1 MRIPST
7 RSGEARSTGEAISL
21 MCAGIFCIVVNDAL
35 AKWFVSQYPPLQ
47 IIFMRNLL
55 ATPMI
60 AVIVLSIGGRRALQT
75 RHLGLHAM
83 RGLLL
88 VAGGYAFYIGLSIL
102 PLAEATSL
110 IFAAPIFITALSVP
124 LLGEQVGWRRWAAVI
139 VGFAGVLIIVRPGAA
154 AFQPAS
160 LFVLVTAMVYAL
172 LMISARWVGR
182 GEGMWT
188 MMFYLMLFPT
198 LISGLIVPLTWQP
211 LQMSH
216 LPLFLAMAVFGALGM
231 ALISQAFR
239 LGEAAVVAPFDYTAL
254 IWASLLG
261 WLVWGEIPG
270 LWTYAGAA
278 VIIASGIY
286 IVLRETG
293 KARADEVT

>member
-1 MRIPST
+1 
-7 RSGEARSTGEAISL
+7 
-21 MCAGIFCIVVNDAL
+21 
-35 AKWFVSQYPPLQ
+35 
-47 IIFMRNLL
+47 
-55 ATPMI
+55 
-60 AVIVLSIGGRRALQT
+60 
-75 RHLGLHAM
+75 
-83 RGLLL
+83 
-88 VAGGYAFYIGLSIL
+88 
-102 PLAEATSL
+102 
-110 IFAAPIFITALSVP
+110 
-124 LLGEQVGWRRWAAVI
+124 
-139 VGFAGVLIIVRPGAA
+139 
-154 AFQPAS
+154 
-160 LFVLVTAMVYAL
+160 VLVTAMVYAL
-172 LMISARWVGR
+172 VMISARWIGR

-261 WLVWGEIPG
+261 WLLWGEIPG

-293 KARADEVT
+293 NARADESV